1 MMNYI
6 TRVELHSAVYSDY
19 ETLHSAMAQ
28 AGFQRTITSD
38 NGTVYQ
44 LPTAEYSINSA
55 SDAVAVLKAARVA
68 ADKTGKRNGVLV
80 VASNRSAWDGLAQVR

>member
-1 MMNYI
+1 MSYI
-6 TRVELHSAVYSDY
+6 VRVELHGAVYSDY
-19 ETLHSAMAQ
+19 ETLHAAMAQ

-44 LPTAEYSINSA
+44 LPTAEYSVNSSA
-55 SDAVAVLKAARVA
+55 DEMAVLKAARLA
-68 ADKTGKRNGVLV
+68 ADRTGKRNGVLV